1 MAKGK
6 GKNSGAT
13 LIQKLSQPVS
23 WKAIMDVMTHEI
35 TIGSKSPK
43 TTHDFNN
50 LDVEVERLLEQAELA
65 AEKRG
70 VPVEQVLQEMGLMKD
85 AALSNDASADREELM
100 QSLGWQDTNDAT
112 RLHEIPEKRKT
123 PRRKLNLTDE
133 VSLLREI
140 KSLLPQLTLDDI
152 SLYLHRISIDA
163 PHFTDKLLT
172 CDVLSEEDL
181 TKLKDLHEKDPN
193 TPPWR
198 IILSLGGDWQRLIQI
213 METEPWFPLIHT
225 ELGDFVEFLLENELI
240 TYRQFKEWTQERHNT
255 TKPTLTILQ
264 QILGPEA
271 ELSVLMSNF
280 FGIPT
285 MEALEFPIFT
295 SAVPSSMIPFF
306 RVFDVVPLEIEPD
319 RYILGLLRPPSSLV
333 LEMSRP
339 FAAPTSF
346 RLLSQ
351 SEFDT
356 RRQRIQPQIFASRNQ
371 ATKRMQAKEF
381 LELRERLANTSAVR
395 LVEELFAKA
404 LEVRATDI
412 HMEHQTSGFRVRFRV
427 DSILQDAMFIHPELA
442 DEVTSRIKILA
453 GMDITERRQP
463 QDGHIK
469 ASISGQELNMRVATV
484 PTYHGERIGIRLVNS
499 GKHSL
504 SLEQLGLDSRDMV
517 ILERLSSRPYGMILT
532 TGPVGSG
539 KTTTLYS
546 SLARLDAVES
556 NVITIEDPVE
566 YELDNIN
573 QIEVNHKINF
583 GFAEGLRAVLRQD
596 PNIILLGEIRDHE
609 TAAIA
614 IRASMTGLLVFSSL
628 HTNDAVGAVT
638 TFHNFNVPPLLIANS
653 LLGVIAQRLVRRLC
667 HCKNLYQPTEEEKEI
682 FSHHG
687 VELEENAQL
696 ARPVGCETCYFTG
709 YQGRVGIF
717 EVLEV
722 TPEMRDLIMEKASEH
737 RLRDLALANG
747 MRLLSNDALRKVKSH
762 TTSMAEA
769 KRVVFL

>member
-1 MAKGK
+1 MVKGK
-6 GKNSGAT
+6 GSGAT

-23 WKAIMDVMTHEI
+23 WKAFMDVMTHEI
-35 TIGSKSPK
+35 ALGAKSRK
-43 TTHDFNN
+43 TTHDFMD

-65 AEKRG
+65 AQKRG
-70 VPVEQVLQEMGLMKD
+70 IPVEQVLREMGLMND
-85 AALSNDASADREELM
+85 VGLSNDAAADRQELM
-100 QSLGWQDTNDAT
+100 QTLGWQET
-112 RLHEIPEKRKT
+112 HETHRVHEVPEKRKHT
-123 PRRKLNLTDE
+123 RRKVNLADE
-133 VSLLREI
+133 ASLLREI
-140 KSLLPQLTLDDI
+140 KSIFPSLSLDEI
-152 SLYLHRISIDA
+152 SHYLHSISIDS
-163 PHFTDKLLT
+163 PHFSDKLLT
-172 CDVLSEEDL
+172 CDVLSEDAL
-181 TKLKDLHEKDPN
+181 RTLKENWERDKSVAV
-193 TPPWR
+193 WR
-198 IILSLGGDWQRLIQI
+198 SILSMGGDWEQLIRI
-213 METEPWFPLIHT
+213 METEPWFPLLHP
-225 ELGDFVEFLLENELI
+225 EKGDFVEYLLENELMA
-240 TYRQFKEWTQERHNT
+240 YRQFKEWSQERHHST
-255 TKPTLTILQ
+255 TSSLVILQ
-264 QILGPEA
+264 RILGADVALPVL
-271 ELSVLMSNF
+271 LSEF
-280 FGIPT
+280 FEVPV
-285 MEALEFPIFT
+285 MVPLEFPVFT
-295 SAVPSSMIPFF
+295 GALPSSMIPFF

-319 RYILGLLRPPSSLV
+319 HYVLGVVRPPTALIQ
-333 LEMSRP
+333 EMVGS
-339 FAAPTSF
+339 FSAPVSF

-351 SEFDT
+351 DEFDG
-356 RRQRIQPQIFASRNQ
+356 RRQRIQPQIYASRNL
-371 ATKRMQAKEF
+371 AAKRMQAKEF

-469 ASISGQELNMRVATV
+469 ASIGGQELNMRVATV
-484 PTYHGERIGIRLVNS
+484 PTYHGERIGIRLVNA

-566 YELDNIN
+566 YELENIN
-573 QIEVNHKINF
+573 QIEVNHKISF

-596 PNIILLGEIRDHE
+596 PNVILLGEIRDQE

-653 LLGVIAQRLVRRLC
+653 LLGVVAQRLVRRLC
-667 HCKNLYQPTEEEKEI
+667 DCKNFYEPSEEDREI
-682 FSHHG
+682 FTHQG
-687 VELEENAQL
+687 VDFPVGNQL
-696 ARPVGCETCYFTG
+696 ARPVGCEKCYFTG

-717 EVLEV
+717 EVLEM
-722 TPEMRDLIMEKASEH
+722 TSEMRDLVMEKASEH
-737 RLRDLALANG
+737 RLRELAMANG
-747 MRLLSNDALRKVKSH
+747 MRLLSHDALRKVKNH
-762 TTSMAEA
+762 TTSLAEA